1 MSHCL
6 FLFLLLRVGSFRRFQ
21 VVSDDAR
28 WGGAAGK
35 GTCRSFHNE
44 GCSTSCIHR
53 LRRFG
58 KSCTTS
64 FLSLNYFCRSHGALA
79 GYSEACVEGT
89 RYPAFHSYNKPPLS
103 IRSNHTTR
111 DANQDHGAVGTG
123 NDATWNREDCGLW
136 SCDGGS
142 VDTQYAKAAGIP
154 DNIAVLDEPRLGAPT
169 KLTKAIGKA
178 IVKFTEGKRNR
189 HLSAIR
195 VHVQRRFGVTLT
207 PMRIEQYLLEEGL
220 KPFRPQ
226 KQPLLL
232 PQQKKK
238 RVKFAKKTFAS

>member
-142 VDTQYAKAAGIP
+142 AGTQ
-154 DNIAVLDEPRLGAPT
+154 
-169 KLTKAIGKA
+169 
-178 IVKFTEGKRNR
+178 
-189 HLSAIR
+189 
-195 VHVQRRFGVTLT
+195 VQGWGFQTTSLCSTNLVS
-207 PMRIEQYLLEEGL
+207 E
-220 KPFRPQ
+220 
-226 KQPLLL
+226 
-232 PQQKKK
+232 PQQSSPRRLEKQ
-238 RVKFAKKTFAS
+238 S